1 MDGIAAGRRR
11 WYNCCKIAG
20 IMPRQENRV
29 VAHFRDGALVKGV
42 TIDFFPSKPT
52 FHITDGDDLVHE
64 VAIDDLKAVFFVHTF
79 DGNPDRPD
87 RRGFFSHHT
96 QGKKVMVE
104 FEDGETVFG
113 YTLSYTVKGL
123 GFFVF
128 PGDPDSN
135 NIKIFVVHGA
145 TARVK
150 VRSLPTTYS
159 H

>member
-1 MDGIAAGRRR
+1 
-11 WYNCCKIAG
+11 
-20 IMPRQENRV
+20 MPRQENKV
-29 VAHFRDGALVKGV
+29 VAHFRDGTLLKGV
-42 TIDFFPSKPT
+42 TLDFFPSKPT
-52 FHITDGDDLVHE
+52 FHLTDTNSLVHE

-79 DGNPDRPD
+79 EGNPARPA
-87 RRGFFSHHT
+87 RRGFFSNHT

-104 FEDGETVFG
+104 FEDGETLFG

-145 TARVK
+145 TERVK
-150 VRSLPTTYS
+150 VRTLPTTYTY
-159 H
+159 